1 MCTKINMSIF
11 CVWICYSQ
19 LWNSFWPNLM
29 GLWWFPDLFFLQSFS
44 TFSIL
49 SITAAPVNAAAQI
62 NSLRKK
68 KNRSTHRRFVWWLFF
83 WTLDVAVGGL
93 GGVGGVKVLAGTWTA
108 GCNSCQENDVRTAVG
123 VTTSL
128 QQVWYTSS
136 RQDCPL
142 TQEFLNTFR
151 VLGQIWSNIM
161 ITNTPQKIRRKKFR
175 MT

>member
-1 MCTKINMSIF
+1 MLLAALKLLLAKPYGSLLVSRSFLPSELQYIL
-11 CVWICYSQ
+11 YS
-19 LWNSFWPNLM
+19 LYNSSSCKRCRTDKLT
-29 GLWWFPDLFFLQSFS
+29 QEKK
-44 TFSIL
+44 
-49 SITAAPVNAAAQI
+49 Q
-62 NSLRKK
+62 K

-151 VLGQIWSNIM
+151 VLGQIWSDLM